1 MCCHGRWKDNKKTTR
16 RQQEDNKKTTRRQK
30 EMNTHTCLSSPGS
43 LMRKG
48 GSLFDVELSDVHFDD
63 VFVVEFQGHGFVDVG
78 YSIDNRY
85 ECA

>member
-1 MCCHGRWKDNKKTTR
+1 MCYHGRWKTK
-16 RQQEDNKKTTRRQK
+16 EDKRRQK
-30 EMNTHTCLSSPGS
+30 KTKEDKRRQKNEYTYGLSSPGS

-48 GSLFDVELSDVHFDD
+48 GSLFDVELGHVHFDD

>member
-1 MCCHGRWKDNKKTTR
+1 
-16 RQQEDNKKTTRRQK
+16 
-30 EMNTHTCLSSPGS
+30 MNTRTCLSSPGS

-48 GSLFDVELSDVHFDD
+48 GSLFDVELGHVHFDD